1 MVNVANGFGSS
12 ILGYPRIGPHREL
25 KRALEAYWHGELSR
39 AKLLAV
45 GREIQ
50 EAQFAELHAAGLTQ
64 VPGNTFSFYDH
75 VLDNALLFGAVP
87 QRFEP
92 YRDELDPLDFYFLM
106 ARGRPDL
113 PPLELVRLFDTS
125 YHYRQPE
132 LDADTAF
139 SLHPEAVLDEF
150 DRAMAAGIELRPVAL
165 GPMSLLLLSKA
176 GQVPGETEFD
186 RLTLLDR
193 LLPVYEEL
201 FELLA
206 KRGAT
211 CVQLDEPCFTS
222 DRTAAELAAFEVAYQ
237 RLSTAPLRPRML
249 VTGQYGDFGE
259 AVRILAG
266 TAVEAIGLDLAA
278 HRIRPEELA
287 AIPGIRRK
295 RLYAGVISGTNV
307 WRADRYVTLQYLHQL
322 SQVCPDLVVSTG
334 STLLHVPY
342 DLLVEYD
349 IEGHVADR
357 LAFAKQKVLEVVSL
371 AKALTEGPS
380 PSWRQRPREVHFK
393 QKHAVRQ
400 RVYAVTPQMRERE
413 PYLRRAAAQRA
424 RLDLPLV
431 PATTLGSF
439 PQTDTIRQARYEL
452 GEGRLS
458 MAEYRKRIEAE
469 IESTIRLQEDIG
481 LDVLVHGEHER
492 NDMVQYF
499 AELLDGFA
507 TTHFGW
513 VQVYGSRCVRPP
525 ILYGDVARPRPMTV
539 EWITYAQSL
548 TGKPV
553 KGIVTGPVT
562 MVARSFVRQD
572 QPLHETADQ
581 VALALR
587 DELADL
593 ERAGVAIIQVD
604 EPSIRELLPLRRSGR
619 HEYLRWAVN
628 AFRLATSGVRADTQ
642 IHTHI
647 AYSGR
652 AEIVQAI
659 EELDADVTAIVAT
672 RSIEWV
678 LNALNEDAAG
688 GHGLSHG
695 VGPGIYESRS
705 ARIPDIDEL
714 DELLTAAAAA
724 VTPHRLWAN
733 PDGGLKTRHY
743 WQLEPSLRNLVA
755 AARRVRRRAEQADH
769 APA

>member
-1 MVNVANGFGSS
+1 MVNVTDGFGSS
-12 ILGYPRIGPHREL
+12 VLGYPRIGPHREL
-25 KRALEAYWHGELSR
+25 KRALEAYWHGNLSR
-39 AKLLAV
+39 ERLLAA

-50 EAQFAELHAAGLTQ
+50 ETQFNELAATGLTQ

-75 VLDNALLFGAVP
+75 ILDNALLFGAVP
-87 QRFEP
+87 KRFEP
-92 YRDELDPLDFYFLM
+92 YREGLHPLDFYFLM

-113 PPLELVRLFDTS
+113 PPLELVRLFGTN

-132 LDADTAF
+132 LDADTEF
-139 SLHPEAVLDEF
+139 SLHPEALLDEW
-150 DRAMAAGIELRPVAL
+150 DRAKARGIEQRPVVL
-165 GPMSLLLLSKA
+165 GPLSLLLLSKA
-176 GQVPGETEFD
+176 GRVPGTDEFD
-186 RLTLLDR
+186 QLSLLDK

-201 FELLA
+201 FEILA
-206 KRGAT
+206 KRGST

-222 DRTAAELAAFEVAYQ
+222 DRTPAELAAFERAYQ
-237 RLSTAPLRPRML
+237 RLSTAPLRPRIL

-259 AVRILAG
+259 ALRILAG
-266 TAVEAIGLDLAA
+266 TAVEAIGLDLAS
-278 HRIRPEELA
+278 HRVQPDELA
-287 AIPGIRRK
+287 AIPGIKRK

-307 WRADRYVTLQYLHQL
+307 WRADRYITLEYLNAL
-322 SQVCPDLVVSTG
+322 AQVCPDLVVSTG
-334 STLLHVPY
+334 TTLLHVPY

-349 IEGHVADR
+349 IDGNVADR

-380 PSWRQRPREVHFK
+380 DTWRKRPREVHFK

-413 PYLRRAAAQRA
+413 PYEVRREAQRA
-424 RLDLPLV
+424 KLPLPLV

-439 PQTDTIRQARYEL
+439 PQTVSIRQARHDL
-452 GEGRLS
+452 GEGKLS
-458 MAEYRKRIEAE
+458 YDEYRKRIEAE
-469 IESTIRLQEDIG
+469 IEATVRLQEDIG

-507 TTHFGW
+507 TTRFGW
-513 VQVYGSRCVRPP
+513 VQVYGSRCTRPP
-525 ILYGDVARPRPMTV
+525 ILYGDVSRPKPMSV
-539 EWITYAQSL
+539 EWTTYAQSL
-548 TGKPV
+548 TDKPV

-572 QPLHETADQ
+572 QPLYETADQ
-581 VALALR
+581 VALAVR

-593 ERAGVAIIQVD
+593 EKAGVSIIQVD
-604 EPSIRELLPLRRSGR
+604 EPAVRELLPLRPSGR
-619 HEYLRWAVN
+619 REYLRWAVN
-628 AFRLATSGVRADTQ
+628 AFKLATSGVAPQTQ

-647 AYSGR
+647 AYSSR

-659 EELDADVTAIVAT
+659 EELDADVTAIVAS

-678 LNALNEDAAG
+678 IEALQEDAQE

-695 VGPGIYESRS
+695 VGPGVYESRS

-714 DELLTAAAAA
+714 DGLLTAAAAA
-724 VTPHRLWAN
+724 VTPERLWAN

-743 WQLEPSLRNLVA
+743 WQLEPSLRNMVA
-755 AARRVRRRAEQADH
+755 AARRVRRRAEGTTEE
-769 APA
+769 